1 MSASNGAYVDSCVLL
16 SLFLGDSGFPAAE
29 QWLLGQ
35 HDRTL
40 WVSHWLLVE
49 FAAVVA
55 VGVRRGDL
63 TPGRGAHI
71 NAEFAAF
78 RRERLTLLEPRG
90 ADFLQAMEWLERSIQ
105 PRQSRAQQHLARLRA
120 ADALHLAIS
129 QRQGLEVVT
138 ADGDLV
144 QTAAQLNLPCCWIRA

>member
-1 MSASNGAYVDSCVLL
+1 MSALSGAYVDSCVLL
-16 SLFLGDSGFPAAE
+16 SLFLGDSGFAAAE
-29 QWLLGQ
+29 RWLLDQDG
-35 HDRTL
+35 RPL
-40 WVSHWLLVE
+40 WVSHWVLVE

-63 TPGRGAHI
+63 TASRGTTIH
-71 NAEFAAF
+71 AEFAAF
-78 RRERLTLLEPRG
+78 RRERLSLLEPRG

-105 PRQSRAQQHLARLRA
+105 PLAKLRA

-129 QRQGLEVVT
+129 QRHGLELAT

-144 QTAAQLNLPCCWIRA
+144 QAAAQLNLPCCWIHS